1 MTPVS
6 AVSAVAAFAL
16 LALCAAATA
25 AAARVTPALSV
36 VRRWGKQVEAFLAPE
51 GDFRVFYG
59 MEGGQPIP
67 AEKGQLL
74 KRDGYVEWT
83 FRDEKGNRYNA
94 ESTVVIPF
102 GAGLA
107 FNDTVT
113 LKMEWLTVPTND
125 TWKSD
130 AECKASKGGT
140 VEVQENL
147 RCPAGTGDFRVGL
160 FDSGGGASA
169 LRGMAN
175 WRGWQVRF
183 APHLAAIFADKPG
196 RDDMSNASQWFRT
209 PPSTRDGLLDD
220 WCQSTRGYAPGSKP
234 SISAAGRQAR
244 FITLLRQVKLIRNS
258 RSALLLRLGRG
269 IMWRLGCSAGRTTS
283 GNRRST
289 SIRVCLA
296 RLPWVLLIS
305 QPARR
310 LIRWIRSRLLSRIR
324 FGHINPCAS
333 GTSGSS
339 PAARVWARV
348 WARARLWV
356 LPVRLWGRTE
366 FCGRI
371 EFNRSGSAKKGGNTA
386 SGRTR
391 AGAQTAPRGR
401 RTRYAKKHA
410 ATLALD
416 VSNRLSLRSVN
427 MSLSGR

>member
-25 AAARVTPALSV
+25 AAASVTPALSV
-36 VRRWGKQVEAFLAPE
+36 VRRWGKQVEGFLAPE
-51 GDFRVFYG
+51 GDFRVFYA
-59 MEGGQPIP
+59 MESGQPIP

-74 KRDGYVEWT
+74 QRDGYVEWT
-83 FRDEKGNRYNA
+83 FRDEKGNRYNS

-113 LKMEWLTVPTND
+113 LKMEWLTVPSND

-175 WRGWQVRF
+175 WKGWQVRF
-183 APHLAAIFADKPG
+183 APHLAALFADKPG

-220 WCQSTRGYAPGSKP
+220 WCQSTKGYAPGSKP
-234 SISAAGRQAR
+234 SNKCGWETGKISNYGNTKFAIGPAAPVGEWYNVEVGLQRGANNKWQPTFKVHTSVFSASSMGS
-244 FITLLRQVKLIRNS
+244 FNFPAGAAPDKVDSVAITFPNTIRPYKSLCIRNV
-258 RSALLLRLGRG
+258 RLE
-269 IMWRLGCSAGRTTS
+269 S
-283 GNRRST
+283 G
-289 SIRVCLA
+289 
-296 RLPWVLLIS
+296 
-305 QPARR
+305 
-310 LIRWIRSRLLSRIR
+310 
-324 FGHINPCAS
+324 G
-333 GTSGSS
+333 SGSS
-339 PAARVWARV
+339 GAFV
-348 WARARLWV
+348 
-356 LPVRLWGRTE
+356 
-366 FCGRI
+366 
-371 EFNRSGSAKKGGNTA
+371 GS
-386 SGRTR
+386 
-391 AGAQTAPRGR
+391 
-401 RTRYAKKHA
+401 
-410 ATLALD
+410 D
-416 VSNRLSLRSVN
+416 
-427 MSLSGR
+427 